1 MTLRLTKRLKVYRKF
16 QIGFVE
22 KKILKWFATPERMK
36 DAAERGVGSAEFPEK
51 ANKRR
56 LWFHAAS
63 VGELESL
70 WSVISEFA
78 ETDGEIILSVFSES
92 ANVHV
97 QRLARSI
104 AQKPA
109 KVLYAGYSP
118 WEGGWQAA
126 LTRVKP
132 DGFVTSK
139 YEAWPELWASLGLDG
154 IPLFIVGAKE
164 RSSLRIAKKI
174 CLALGAPLPRMHL
187 LSQTEK
193 SCTELMK
200 LFPAAEVKCENDPRW
215 DRVAQRASEVN
226 ERVGEL
232 RRTFAQLPRPWGVFG
247 SAWSTDIAFWKA
259 AGPPPSAGTLWIVP
273 HKIDSKSLVEIEVLL
288 RDWGLTPVRSS
299 HGSRISGQSCVL
311 VDEMGFLSELYSL
324 ADWAFVGGG
333 FGAGV
338 HSTIEPAIQGIPV
351 GCGPNGATKFDEIE
365 EMRTTGQL
373 KLLKSTQELLGWV
386 NLVVLDNP
394 SARELWRQQSRKRL
408 GVAVRVLKFIL
419 DRNKVSGIL

>member
-1 MTLRLTKRLKVYRKF
+1 MKRSTKRLRAYRKF
-16 QIGFVE
+16 QIGLIE
-22 KKILKWFATPERMK
+22 KRVLKWFATPERLK
-36 DAAERGVGSAEFPEK
+36 DAAESGLASAKIPERTK
-51 ANKRR
+51 KRR

-78 ETDGEIILSVFSES
+78 ESDSEIILSVFSES

-97 QRLARSI
+97 QRLARSLSH
-104 AQKPA
+104 KKA

-118 WEGGWQAA
+118 WEGNWQQA
-126 LTRVKP
+126 LEKTSP

-139 YEAWPELWASLGLDG
+139 YEAWPELWASLGMAG

-187 LSQTEK
+187 LTQTEK
-193 SCTELMK
+193 SCAELVK
-200 LFPAAEVKCENDPRW
+200 LFPSAEVQCESDPRW
-215 DRVAQRASEVN
+215 DRVAQRASQMN
-226 ERVGEL
+226 ERVGDL
-232 RRTFAQLPRPWGVFG
+232 KRTFAQLPRPWGVFG
-247 SAWSTDIAFWKA
+247 SAWSTDILFWKT
-259 AGPPPSAGTLWIVP
+259 AGAPPASGTLWIVP
-273 HKIDSKSLVEIEVLL
+273 HKVDSKSLVEIEVLL
-288 RDWGLTPVRSS
+288 KDWGLTPVRSS
-299 HGSRISGQSCVL
+299 HGTRISGQSCVV

-351 GCGPNGATKFDEIE
+351 ACGPNGASKFDEIE
-365 EMRTTGQL
+365 ELGRTGQL
-373 KLLKSTQELLGWV
+373 KLVNSSQELLTWV
-386 NLVVLDNP
+386 GQAVEENLA
-394 SARELWRQQSRKRL
+394 SREKWREQARARL
-408 GVAVRVLKFIL
+408 GVAARVLKFIL
-419 DRNKVSGIL
+419 DRN